1 VRYPAL
7 VMLTLCTPLLSA
19 SAQSTPRWRSL
30 DGKVDADRFAAVS
43 AKLHQQVADAEAWRD
58 KCVRYFQQF
67 TSGSSR

>member
-1 VRYPAL
+1 MGAEQAHGL
-7 VMLTLCTPLLSA
+7 ET
-19 SAQSTPRWRSL
+19 RWRSL